1 LAIDDA
7 VKAAE
12 TGNYEAAKQICAGI
26 LEQDAENAEALH
38 LLGVLAYQVGL
49 QAQEALN
56 LIDRAIAADPD
67 NHRFFNTRG
76 ALYYA
81 LGMNAEAEAAFRR
94 TIAIEPRDASAWNNL
109 GNALL
114 RLDQVKPAEACF
126 REAIS
131 LAPDLTSAVNNL
143 GVALKREGALDKAL
157 ACFRQAAVREPN
169 YLDAHYNL
177 ADVHNQMGDQAA
189 AEQHF
194 RRSVEIDPA
203 CAPAHCGLAQCLS
216 EQNRHAEALAV
227 LKSAAEHLPEDEDVQ
242 FALRLAMSDMIPA
255 WHIPMINDDERNAAY
270 ERALQRAVTPDSL
283 VFEIGTGS
291 GLVAMMAARAGA
303 KRVVTCEAVP
313 VLAELAKETVARN
326 GFADRITVLGK
337 RSTQVKLGEVLPEKA
352 DIFVSELINIGMLA
366 PNMLPIIQHARAN
379 LVKPDARIIPEAA
392 VVWGVLMQCDHLAH
406 INPVRSIAGF
416 DMGGF
421 DIFRSP
427 GYAQIDLGA
436 DPHRVLSGRVRVL
449 DFDFRAAMKT
459 EDLRPLA
466 IIANRAGT
474 CHGVCFWFDLVL
486 DSETTYR
493 SESRSRTNHWKQAIH
508 FFPEP
513 VEVEE
518 GDRLDVAA
526 GYDNTRIFF
535 NLLGH
540 QPRRAQRSP

>member
-1 LAIDDA
+1 MAAALAIDQA
-7 VKAAE
+7 LKAAE
-12 TGNYEAAKQICAGI
+12 TGDYEAAKQICAGI
-26 LEQDAENAEALH
+26 LERDAENAEALH

-49 QAQEALN
+49 QAQEALS
-56 LIDRAIAADPD
+56 LIDRAIAADPH
-67 NHRFFNTRG
+67 NNRFFNTRG

-81 LGMNAEAEAAFRR
+81 LGMNVEAETAFRR
-94 TIAIEPRDASAWNNL
+94 AIEIDAKDGNAWNNL

-114 RLDQVKPAEACF
+114 RLDQVKPAETCF
-126 REAIS
+126 REAIRV
-131 LAPDLTSAVNNL
+131 APALTSAINNL
-143 GVALKREGALDKAL
+143 GVTLKREGQLDQAL
-157 ACFRQAAVREPN
+157 ACFHQAVLREPD

-177 ADVHNQMGDQAA
+177 GDVYHQLDDQPA
-189 AEQHF
+189 AERHF
-194 RRSVEIDPA
+194 RRAIEIDSA
-203 CAPAHCGLAQCLS
+203 CAPAHCGLAQALS
-216 EQNRHAEALAV
+216 EQNRNEESLTILKAAV
-227 LKSAAEHLPEDEDVQ
+227 ERLPEDEDVQ
-242 FALRLAMSDMIPA
+242 FALRLAMSGMIPG

-270 ERALQRAVTPDSL
+270 ERALRRAVTPDSL

-291 GLVAMMAARAGA
+291 ALVAMMAARAGA

-313 VLAELAKETVARN
+313 ILAERAQETIARN
-326 GFADRITVLGK
+326 GFSDRITVLSK
-337 RSTQVKLGEVLPEKA
+337 RSTQVKLGEDLPEKA

-379 LVKPDARIIPEAA
+379 LVKPDAKIIPEAA
-392 VVWGVLMQCDHLAH
+392 VVWGVLMQCDHLAQ
-406 INPVRSIAGF
+406 INPVRTVAGF
-416 DMGGF
+416 DMGAF
-421 DIFRSP
+421 DVFRSP

-436 DPHRVLSGRVRVL
+436 DPHQVLSNRVRVL
-449 DFDFRAAMKT
+449 DFDFRMATKT

-466 IIANRAGT
+466 MIANRAGT
-474 CHGVCFWFDLVL
+474 CHGICFWFDLIL

-513 VEVEE
+513 VEVED

-540 QPRRAQRSP
+540 QPR

>member
-1 LAIDDA
+1 VAAALAIDDA

-12 TGNYEAAKQICAGI
+12 TGDYEAAKRICAGI
-26 LEQDAENAEALH
+26 LERDAENAEALH

-49 QAQEALN
+49 EAQQALN
-56 LIDRAIAADPD
+56 LIDRAIAADPG
-67 NHRFFNTRG
+67 NSRFFNTRG

-94 TIAIEPRDASAWNNL
+94 ATEIDPKDGSAWNNL

-126 REAIS
+126 REAIRR
-131 LAPDLTSAVNNL
+131 APDLNSAINNL

-157 ACFRQAAVREPN
+157 ACFHQAALNAPD

-177 ADVHNQMGDQAA
+177 AEVYSQLDDQPA
-189 AEQHF
+189 AERHF
-194 RRSVEIDPA
+194 RRAIEIDA
-203 CAPAHCGLAQCLS
+203 GCAPAHCGLAQSLT
-216 EQNRHAEALAV
+216 EQNRNEEALAV
-227 LKSAAEHLPEDEDVQ
+227 LKAAAERLPEDEDVQ
-242 FALRLAMSDMIPA
+242 FALRLAMSGMIPA

-270 ERALQRAVTPDSL
+270 ERALRRAVTPDSL
-283 VFEIGTGS
+283 VLEIGTGS

-303 KRVVTCEAVP
+303 RHVVTCEAVP
-313 VLAELAKETVARN
+313 ILAELAKETVARN
-326 GFADRITVLGK
+326 GYADRITVLCK
-337 RSTQVKLGEVLPEKA
+337 RSTQMKLGADMPEKA
-352 DIFVSELINIGMLA
+352 DVFVSELVNIGMLA

-379 LVKPDARIIPEAA
+379 LVKPGAKIIPQAA
-392 VVWGVLMQCDHLAH
+392 VVWATLVQCDHLAQ

-416 DMGGF
+416 DMGAF

-436 DPHRVLSGRVRVL
+436 DPHRMLSGRVRVL
-449 DFDFRAAMKT
+449 DFDFGKAMKT

-466 IIANRAGT
+466 ILANTAGT
-474 CHGVCFWFDLVL
+474 CHGICFWFDLIL
-486 DSETTYR
+486 DAETTYR

-513 VEVEE
+513 VEVRA

-540 QPRRAQRSP
+540 QPR

>member
-1 LAIDDA
+1 MAAALAIDDA
-7 VKAAE
+7 VRAAE
-12 TGNYEAAKQICAGI
+12 TGDYEAAQLICAGI

-56 LIDRAIAADPD
+56 LVDRAIAAAPD
-67 NHRFFNTRG
+67 NNRFFNTRG

-94 TIAIEPRDASAWNNL
+94 ALEIDARDANAWNNL

-114 RLDQVKPAEACF
+114 KLDQVKPAEACF
-126 REAIS
+126 REAIGI
-131 LAPDLTSAVNNL
+131 APELNSAINNL
-143 GVALKREGALDKAL
+143 GIALKREGALDKAL
-157 ACFRQAAVREPN
+157 ACFRQAVLREPD

-177 ADVHNQMGDQAA
+177 ADVYNQMDDQAA

-194 RRSVEIDPA
+194 RRALEIDA
-203 CAPAHCGLAQCLS
+203 VCAPAHCGLAQCLT
-216 EQNRHAEALAV
+216 EQNRNEEALAI
-227 LKSAAEHLPEDEDVQ
+227 LKVAAERLPEDEDVQ
-242 FALRLAMSDMIPA
+242 FALHLAMSGMIPA

-270 ERALQRAVTPDSL
+270 ERALARAVSPDSL
-283 VFEIGTGS
+283 VLEIGTGS

-303 KRVVTCEAVP
+303 KHVVTCEAVP
-313 VLAELAKETVARN
+313 ILAEVARETVARN
-326 GFADRITVLGK
+326 GFGDKITVLSK
-337 RSTQVKLGEVLPEKA
+337 RSTQVKLGADMPEKA
-352 DIFVSELINIGMLA
+352 DVFVSELINIGMLA

-379 LVKPDARIIPEAA
+379 LVKPDARIIPQAA
-392 VVWGVLMQCDHLAH
+392 VVWGVLMQCDHLAN
-406 INPVRSIAGF
+406 INPMRHIAGF
-416 DMGGF
+416 DMGAF
-421 DIFRSP
+421 DVFRSP

-436 DPHRVLSGRVRVL
+436 DPHRVLSGRVRLL
-449 DFDFRAAMKT
+449 DFDFCKAMKT
-459 EDLRPLA
+459 EDLRPMA
-466 IIANRAGT
+466 ITASRAGT
-474 CHGVCFWFDLVL
+474 CHGVCFWFDLIL
-486 DSETTYR
+486 DDEVTYR

-513 VEVEE
+513 VEVQE

-540 QPRRAQRSP
+540 QPRS